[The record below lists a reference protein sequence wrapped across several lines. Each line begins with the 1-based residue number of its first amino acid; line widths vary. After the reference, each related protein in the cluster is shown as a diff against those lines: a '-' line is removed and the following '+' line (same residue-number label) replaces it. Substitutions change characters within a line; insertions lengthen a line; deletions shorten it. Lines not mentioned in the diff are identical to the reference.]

1 MNNDLSKSGPS
12 TEIMDI
18 LKVTTDAARSKP
30 DESPINVPS
39 DVTDLNNSFIVSR
52 KVSAFFAY
60 DNSNTDVTPKSIPNV
75 IGKEKVILKINVSK
89 NAINTTSVLENAIP
103 AAKLLWEKT
112 FIRT

>member
-18 LKVTTDAARSKP
+18 LKVTTDAAKSKP
-30 DESPINVPS
+30 DESQINVPS
-39 DVTDLNNSFIVSR
+39 DVTYLNNNFIVSR

-60 DNSNTDVTPKSIPNV
+60 DNNNTDVTTKSIPTI
-75 IGKEKVILKINVSK
+75 IGNEIVVLKINVSK

-103 AAKLLWEKT
+103 AAKLL
-112 FIRT
+112 